1 MKLWVWGRFSIFAY
15 WMASRAVYW
24 FVRSVAR
31 LEVVHAERMPMEG
44 RVVVVG
50 NHLSNFDP
58 VLVCGCS
65 PRRMRAMAKRE
76 MFETPLIGW
85 TVWAFGAFPVRR
97 YSADFGALRVGRNH
111 LLAGQA
117 VLVFPEGTR
126 SPTQALM
133 PALPGSAMLAL
144 LGDAPVVP
152 VAVTGTEALSGPR
165 AILGGLLRGRPT
177 VRVEFG
183 EPFSLGGEGTPTGRR
198 AEQATDLLMRR
209 IAELLP
215 ERYRGAYDRPGSEG
229 EIVVT
234 RQQAGAEAAEG

>member
-24 FVRSVAR
+24 FVRTVAR
-31 LEVVHAERMPMEG
+31 LEVVGAGNVPMEG

-76 MFETPLIGW
+76 IFETPLVGW

-111 LLAGQA
+111 LLAGRA

-183 EPFSLGGEGTPTGRR
+183 EPFSLGGEGAATGRR

-215 ERYRGAYDRPGSEG
+215 ERYRGAYGAGSEG
-229 EIVVT
+229 EIVVV
-234 RQQAGAEAAEG
+234 RQQKAAAEDA

>member
-1 MKLWVWGRFSIFAY
+1 MRLWLWGRFSIFAY
-15 WMASRAVYW
+15 WIARRAIYW

-31 LEVVHAERMPMEG
+31 LEVVGTERMPMEG
-44 RVVVVG
+44 RALVVA

-65 PRRMRAMAKRE
+65 PRGMRVMAKRE
-76 MFETPLIGW
+76 MFETPLVGW

-97 YSADFGALRVGRNH
+97 HSADMGALRVGRNH
-111 LLAGQA
+111 LLAGRA

-126 SPTQALM
+126 APEQALI
-133 PALPGSAMLAL
+133 PALPGSAMLAM

-165 AILGGLLRGRPT
+165 AILGGLFRGRPT

-183 EPFSLGGEGTPTGRR
+183 EPFSLGEGAPTGRR

-209 IAELLP
+209 IAALLP
-215 ERYRGAYDRPGSEG
+215 EHYRGAYGAASEG
-229 EIVVT
+229 ETVVA
-234 RQQAGAEAAEG
+234 RQGAGAEEDA

>member
-1 MKLWVWGRFSIFAY
+1 MTGWVWGRFSTFAY
-15 WMASRAVYW
+15 WIATSAIYW
-24 FVRSVAR
+24 LIRTFAR
-31 LEVVHAERMPMEG
+31 LEVVDAANVPAEG
-44 RVVVVG
+44 RVLIVA

-58 VLVCGCS
+58 VLVAACS
-65 PRRMRAMAKRE
+65 PRRVRTMAKRE
-76 MFETPLIGW
+76 MFETPLVGW

-97 YSADFGALRVGRNH
+97 HSADMGALRVGRNH
-111 LLAGQA
+111 LLAGRA

-126 SPTQALM
+126 APEQALI

-183 EPFSLGGEGTPTGRR
+183 EPFSLGEGAPTGRR

-209 IAELLP
+209 IAALLP
-215 ERYRGAYDRPGSEG
+215 EHYRGAYGAASEG
-229 EIVVT
+229 ETIVARGT
-234 RQQAGAEAAEG
+234 GTAGKP

>member
-15 WMASRAVYW
+15 WIARRAVYW
-24 FVRSVAR
+24 FVRTAAR
-31 LEVVHAERMPMEG
+31 LEVVHAEHMPMEG
-44 RVVVVG
+44 RVVVVA

-65 PRRMRAMAKRE
+65 PRGMRVMAKRE
-76 MFETPLIGW
+76 MFETPLVGW

-97 YSADFGALRVGRNH
+97 HSADFGALRVGRNH
-111 LLAGQA
+111 LLAGRA

-126 SPTQALM
+126 APEQALI

-152 VAVTGTEALSGPR
+152 VAVTGTEALRGPR

-183 EPFSLGGEGTPTGRR
+183 EPFTLGEGAPTGRR

-209 IAELLP
+209 IAALLP
-215 ERYRGAYDRPGSEG
+215 ERYRGAYGPGSEG
-229 EIVVT
+229 EIIVA
-234 RQQAGAEAAEG
+234 RQQQAREKA